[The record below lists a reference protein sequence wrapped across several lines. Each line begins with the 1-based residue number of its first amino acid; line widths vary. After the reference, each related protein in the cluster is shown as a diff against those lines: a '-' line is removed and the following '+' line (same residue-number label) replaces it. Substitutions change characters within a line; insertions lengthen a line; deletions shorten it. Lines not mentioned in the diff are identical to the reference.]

1 MASPEG
7 EIPEDRQ
14 VGRKPEPLPDRANP
28 TEIAMGVMARENGL
42 RNPARRLLA
51 QQAALVSGQRKL
63 IGTEFRQRRLQI
75 IAARIGI
82 AFKATLIAAF
92 GLFVIFLAAILVSA
106 MRSEKV
112 VIQAFKV
119 PETLS
124 EAGASGDVVADG
136 IVDELTRLQAATRT
150 DAPYRSINGAWS
162 RQIEVEFPQ
171 PGSWIGEVRRFLTA
185 RLGDDTHVSGSVTR
199 ENGTLRL
206 TVRGDGI
213 PAKSF
218 SGRLKELPALYERAA
233 EHLYGSA
240 EPALYLLH
248 LNQTGR
254 GTEAVNFAPR
264 AFKAARSDE
273 ERSMVAADWA
283 MALTTQGR
291 YTEAKER
298 ARAAVRLDPDNMR
311 AHTIMIGTL
320 TDDEQALAATRW
332 LIRRIRG
339 GARNRQLRDSLIGKE
354 HLLTQN
360 WTALIA
366 MYLQDARQTVQQETA
381 TLPRGP
387 SLPEAEA
394 YRHDHQAARRHLL
407 TADPTDDVVRP
418 TRYFTAG
425 LRELDLGRA
434 DLAVAPLERFHRK
447 LMANKELRHV
457 FRGHQC
463 HLAIAYARLGRTAD
477 ALRVLDAEPESSRC
491 RAFRGDVFAL
501 AGNWPAAANA
511 YRSAIRQSPSLPIPY
526 ERAGAALLARD
537 EPERAARLFRASIE
551 RGPHWA
557 DPRFGLAEALM
568 QLGGFQEAERQYRE
582 AARYAPRWGAL
593 HMGWGEALW
602 RLGRRAEAR
611 EKFRAA
617 AGMDLS
623 AANRARLEQLAARG

>member
-1 MASPEG
+1 MANPDG

-63 IGTEFRQRRLQI
+63 IGTEFRQRRLQMV
-75 IAARIGI
+75 AVRIGI

-92 GLFVIFLAAILVSA
+92 GLFVILLAVMLFAAI
-106 MRSEKV
+106 RSEKV
-112 VIQAFKV
+112 VVEPFKV
-119 PETLS
+119 PKTLT
-124 EAGASGDVVADG
+124 EAGASGDVVAEG
-136 IVDELTRLQAATRT
+136 VVDELTRLQAATPT
-150 DAPYRSINGAWS
+150 EAPLRSSNSAWS
-162 RQIEVEFPQ
+162 RPVEVQFPQ
-171 PGSWIGEVRRFLTA
+171 TGAAIEEVRRFLMA
-185 RLGDDTHVSGSVTR
+185 RLGNDTHVSGSVTR

-218 SGRLKELPALYERAA
+218 SGRLKELPTLYERAA

-240 EPALYLLH
+240 EPALFLLH

-254 GTEAVNFAPR
+254 VGEAIDLAPA
-264 AFKAARSDE
+264 AFKAARTDE

-283 MALTTQGR
+283 MALTTHGR

-298 ARAAVRLDPDNMR
+298 ARTAIRLNPDNWR
-311 AHTIMIGTL
+311 AHVIMIGTL
-320 TDDEQALAATRW
+320 TDDEQALAMTRSLARRISRNGRHRW
-332 LIRRIRG
+332 L
-339 GARNRQLRDSLIGKE
+339 RNSLIAKE

-366 MYLQDARQTVQQETA
+366 MYRKGAGDMVQQEAA
-381 TLPRGP
+381 TIPRPPLPV
-387 SLPEAEA
+387 AEA
-394 YRHDHQAARRHLL
+394 YRHDHQAARRHLV
-407 TADPTDDVVRP
+407 TADPSDEIVRS
-418 TRYFTAG
+418 TRYFTTG

-447 LMANKELRHV
+447 LIANTELRHF

-477 ALRVLDAEPESSRC
+477 ALDVLGGGPESSRC

-568 QLGGFQEAERQYRE
+568 QLGGFQEAEREYRE

-593 HMGWGEALW
+593 HMSWGEALW
-602 RLGRRAEAR
+602 RLGRRDEAR

-623 AANRARLEQLAARG
+623 AANRARLAQLAAAG